1 MVIKNLRKALETVF
15 DIFDKGKCLVD
26 GVELDFNPRLASVTV
41 GEWRAFIHDDLEATL
56 SYNDRLIAVN
66 IMEAD
71 GVNIIADDELYEKK
85 MYPDILETLNISLYD
100 NSKDFKKTVREI
112 EKMYNYEQNEGK
124 TA

>member
-41 GEWRAFIHDDLEATL
+41 GEWRAFIHDDLEVTL